1 MAVPDTVKTILAL
14 PAAERREWLAG
25 GAVGRVRVL
34 LVRVR
39 RLAVILKTQP
49 QS

>member
-1 MAVPDTVKTILAL
+1 MAVADAVKTILAL

-34 LVRVR
+34 LVHIREG
-39 RLAVILKTQP
+39 LGDWL
-49 QS
+49 